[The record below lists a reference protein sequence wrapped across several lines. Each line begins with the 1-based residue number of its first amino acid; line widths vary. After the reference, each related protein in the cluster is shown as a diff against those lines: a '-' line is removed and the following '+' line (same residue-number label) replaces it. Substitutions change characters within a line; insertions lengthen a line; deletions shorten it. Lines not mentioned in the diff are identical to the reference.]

1 MNSEH
6 QLLRIR
12 TWGIDGVLQQLV
24 FNSTLEQ
31 RGTFEGAK
39 SLNQTRVALCGNKY
53 AEVPFYV

>member
-1 MNSEH
+1 MGTLGGE
-6 QLLRIR
+6 
-12 TWGIDGVLQQLV
+12 GVLQPPV

-39 SLNQTRVALCGNKY
+39 SLNQTRVALRGNKY